1 MIKEPKTMAELHK
14 LREEHYE
21 STKNRKLNHVVEE
34 ITRQSKEIIEK
45 CNLKVKH
52 FFSRDDAAIISKK

>member
-21 STKNRKLNHVVEE
+21 ATRKKKLNLIVEE
-34 ITRQSKEIIEK
+34 IASQSREIIKKYNLGVKRFEIMKEIPVVSDK
-45 CNLKVKH
+45 
-52 FFSRDDAAIISKK
+52 